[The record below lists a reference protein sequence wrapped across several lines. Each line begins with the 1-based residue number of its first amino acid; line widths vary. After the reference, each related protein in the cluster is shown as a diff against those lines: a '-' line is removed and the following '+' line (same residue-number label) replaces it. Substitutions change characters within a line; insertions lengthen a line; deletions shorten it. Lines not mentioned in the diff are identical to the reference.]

1 MIVITAIAVTA
12 VPADRISHSHQFW
25 KSKDNL
31 FDAEMG
37 VSRDSLS
44 NGVWESTSRSSRL
57 ASGLESSRWRPTVD
71 MVVDLNEGK

>member
-37 VSRDSLS
+37 VVRDSLS
-44 NGVWESTSRSSRL
+44 NGV
-57 ASGLESSRWRPTVD
+57 
-71 MVVDLNEGK
+71 